1 MIKPRGDLAR
11 KLDNYSHRQ
20 LRVHKQ
26 SRYTARSV
34 PALTSDD
41 AVTNSDLEARGDV
54 GGKVLVPLLIAVVL
68 LDVVQVIAAKNH
80 GALHLVGHN
89 NAAQNAAT
97 DGNLTPKGEL
107 VFKQQ
112 VRACEDVCVRERNGM

>member
-1 MIKPRGDLAR
+1 M
-11 KLDNYSHRQ
+11 
-20 LRVHKQ
+20 
-26 SRYTARSV
+26 
-34 PALTSDD
+34 
-41 AVTNSDLEARGDV
+41 
-54 GGKVLVPLLIAVVL
+54 GGEVLVPLLITVVL